1 MEREGIS
8 INYPCVPIVIATW
21 NPEEGEI
28 TRHFTDRIAMSLS
41 ADTEQLTV
49 EERVEAVNN
58 VINFSGPVEA
68 RDQQEYSI
76 KEKSAMANDEAL
88 RISIVEARQRL
99 NDVIILKEQ
108 LLYLCEEATRAGCD
122 GQRGEIFAAHI
133 AKTCAAIN
141 GRKDVNA
148 QDLKT
153 AVRLALGPRSKYFND
168 DSPANESHTDEA
180 QDQKNDL
187 VPMTP
192 PANEQGGTDLQENST
207 EMQEEAADEQ
217 DQRNQ
222 EIDQDMDDDE
232 GDDDDLI
239 SLPEEFMFGVNMVP
253 IDPELLNFM
262 QKTKKGAGGKRS
274 KKYNF
279 ERGRFCKA
287 VFPKPGGHG
296 RIAVGATLRAAA
308 PYQMIRRKMA
318 EGTKRGGKV
327 VYVDK
332 QDFRIKRMTR
342 KAGAL
347 IIFVVDSSG
356 SMALNRMDAAKGAAI
371 SLLSDAYRA
380 RDKICLITF
389 HQQHADVLVPPTKS
403 TALTKKRLEQMPCGG
418 GSPLADAILLASK
431 VALNEIKVKKD
442 VGKVIVVLLT
452 DGRCNVP
459 LCISNGEGFD
469 PLLLPSI
476 DGRPTKEF
484 LQEEVLSCAKS
495 YRKLDLELLVID
507 TEDKFVATGIG
518 KVSKAVVNTCV
529 GMTEQITHVF
539 VSIFFSHR
547 KFLMWP
553 VADIAKSILGM

>member
-1 MEREGIS
+1 VEREGIS
-8 INYPCVPIVIATW
+8 IHYPCVPLVIATW
-21 NPEEGEI
+21 NPEEGDI

-58 VINFSGPVEA
+58 VINFSGPVEV
-68 RDQQEYSI
+68 RDQEEYNI
-76 KEKSAMANDEAL
+76 KEKRAMANDEAM

-99 NDVIILKEQ
+99 NDVIILKDQ
-108 LLYLCEEATRAGCD
+108 ILYLCEEATRAGCD

-141 GRKDVNA
+141 GRKNVNA

-168 DSPANESHTDEA
+168 DSPANESHSDEP
-180 QDQKNDL
+180 QDENDL

-192 PANEQGGTDLQENST
+192 PSNEQGGTDLQENST
-207 EMQEEAADEQ
+207 EMQAEEQ

-239 SLPEEFMFGVNMVP
+239 ALPEEFMFGVNMVP
-253 IDPELLNFM
+253 IDPELLTFM
-262 QKTKKGAGGKRS
+262 QKTKQGAGGKRS

-287 VFPKPGGHG
+287 VFPRPGGHG

-308 PYQMIRRKMA
+308 PYQKIRRKMA
-318 EGTKRGGKV
+318 EGTKREGKV
-327 VYVDK
+327 VYVAT

-380 RDKICLITF
+380 RDKICLISF
-389 HQQHADVLVPPTKS
+389 HQEHADVLVPPTKS
-403 TALTKKRLEQMPCGG
+403 TALTKKRLENLPCGG

-431 VALNEIKVKKD
+431 VGLNEKKVKKD

-476 DGRPTKEF
+476 DRRPTKDF
-484 LQEEVLSCAKS
+484 LQEEVLSCAKC

-518 KVSKAVVNTCV
+518 KVSKVMVNTSF

-539 VSIFFSHR
+539 FCFFSHR
-547 KFLMWP
+547 KLLMRP